1 MTAAAPGG
9 GGAGLGFSASLLGP
23 RRAHR
28 RGRLSLGSWPSGFTL
43 SNTVDI
49 NMEAARG
56 ASPGDPEG
64 SRSAPLG
71 RAEEGRPRAAT
82 GQGTENAPAT
92 APAEQLRA
100 GPRPSPATDRLR
112 RSFWWWGRA
121 AFALGAAYLL
131 WQLLLIARS
140 VVEAVLGIIL
150 MTAVAAVIAV
160 VFAPVVDA
168 LTARARMP
176 RTVATLLI
184 ILALLAAVGG
194 LALLIVNPLVTEGQ
208 HLASQLPVLQQR
220 VDALRSWLDQRGIH
234 VGTLNLK
241 SLVTTVFG
249 GGSQQATR
257 GVLIGA
263 ITGTFAVIVDT
274 VVVLVASFWFL
285 RDGRLLRRTLTE
297 SLPVGWR
304 SQLDFGFNAFA
315 VVIGGYV
322 RGQLLIALMI
332 GVMAGVGSAV
342 IGVPFP
348 LVVAVAAGVFELI
361 PLIGPFVGGAV
372 AGLLALTVSPALLVE
387 VVAVFLVIHFIEGY
401 LVSPRLQGRYVRL
414 HPVIAFLALFTGI
427 EVAGFLGALI
437 AVPLASF
444 AAVIARAFIGDVRA
458 ERPELFVR
466 TRASTSLQERRR
478 RELLQRYRIRY
489 REALR
494 RLLRRPQGR

>member
-1 MTAAAPGG
+1 MGVA
-9 GGAGLGFSASLLGP
+9 ASLLGP
-23 RRAHR
+23 GRPRR
-28 RGRLSLGSWPSGFTL
+28 RGRLSRGTGLCVSIL
-43 SNTVDI
+43 SDTVDI
-49 NMEAARG
+49 TMEAARG

-64 SRSAPLG
+64 SRSAQLR
-71 RAEEGRPRAAT
+71 RAEEGRPRATSGRDAENLPAAT
-82 GQGTENAPAT
+82 PSGRPGD
-92 APAEQLRA
+92 
-100 GPRPSPATDRLR
+100 GPRPSPAADHLR

-121 AFALGAAYLL
+121 AFALAAAYLL
-131 WQLLLIARS
+131 WQVLLIARS
-140 VVEAVLGIIL
+140 VVQAVLGIIL
-150 MTAVAAVIAV
+150 MTAVAVVIAV

-168 LTARARMP
+168 LTARARIP

-194 LALLIVNPLVTEGQ
+194 LVLLIVNPLVAEGQ
-208 HLASQLPVLQQR
+208 HLASQLPILQHR
-220 VDALRSWLDQRGIH
+220 LDALRSWLVQRGIQ
-234 VGTLNLK
+234 VGTFNLK
-241 SLVTTVFG
+241 SLVTSVFG
-249 GGSQQATR
+249 GGSQQAT
-257 GVLIGA
+257 GGILIGA

-285 RDGRLLRRTLTE
+285 RDGRLLRRAITE

-304 SQLDFGFNAFA
+304 SQLDFGCNAFA

-322 RGQLLIALMI
+322 RGQLLMALMI
-332 GVMAGVGSAV
+332 GAMAGVGSAV

-361 PLIGPFVGGAV
+361 PLVGPFVGGAV
-372 AGLLALTVSPALLVE
+372 AGLLALTVSPALVVE

-401 LVSPRLQGRYVRL
+401 LVAPRLQGRYVRL

-444 AAVIARAFIGDVRA
+444 AAVMARAFIGDVRA

-466 TRASTSLQERRR
+466 AGASTAPQERRR

-489 REALR
+489 RETLR
-494 RLLRRPQGR
+494 RLLRRRRQR